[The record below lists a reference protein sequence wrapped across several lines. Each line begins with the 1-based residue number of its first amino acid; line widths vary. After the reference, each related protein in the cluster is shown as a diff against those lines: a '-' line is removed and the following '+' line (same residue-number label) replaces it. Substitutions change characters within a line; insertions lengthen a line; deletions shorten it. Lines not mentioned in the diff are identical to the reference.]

1 MSGVEI
7 RVRSNSTQAR
17 QDLGKLQKSVG
28 NIEQSTKRLQS
39 AFNKIAIGGAA
50 FLSLASFTKGITR
63 ASDSITNME
72 NKIAL
77 VTGRGRELNSTM
89 QSLARVS
96 SQTRVSFST
105 TAETFNRFG
114 LALRGSGTSAK
125 ELLDVTRTI
134 NQAVTISGASSESA
148 RAAIVQF
155 GQGLASGQ
163 LRGQELNSV
172 LEQTPRIA
180 RAIADGIGIPFGQL
194 RDAAAEGKLT
204 TEAVLKAIQKA
215 APEIAQEF
223 TLIEKTVDSVSNAL
237 RFQLLSAL
245 NLISKNTGWS
255 NAVITGIESI
265 TKGLKYFTDNAE
277 VTFRLYKLRAAI
289 FISDINKTFEPLTNI
304 FTVEFDPA
312 AAAENLKTNF
322 NNFLEQAKGII
333 TFEGFYDENTKQFDF
348 SAFFGQF
355 ELPPKFEENFT
366 KVSTA
371 LKTFVE
377 NIKELYSALFDKK
390 PTQSQSLLVPISLN
404 AKEIENDEGILDKF
418 LNGLTKFSGS
428 VISLILSLRDA
439 VTPLFNSIGEAVTN
453 VSSSIA
459 ATVDGL
465 GGYESILKKSTTA
478 FKGYY
483 DEITKILD
491 LDARAASS
499 KDFIKGLI
507 PEANTDLS
515 RQIND
520 QIEKIQNNL
529 FGQEFFLE
537 AGVKIKTPGSIEKSF
552 DFLEDNKYLLAAA
565 ATGLGLAITF
575 PETTGAALQLAA
587 IGAGLAFVSVIQA
600 GFSRGLPVL
609 LAIGGFELF
618 IKGTDSDQEYQDKIK
633 NFFKDITID
642 VKNII
647 IGGDQEGASSIVND
661 LSAFLAAVGDGI
673 IEGIFPGLDFE
684 AKFADAFVGAL
695 AFAIP
700 LAMVG
705 FKPARYVISGLA
717 DALFGND
724 LIAIGKNVL
733 LASIK
738 TIFKGLVLGEIFSF
752 TLQSA
757 GLGEKEAEAYG
768 KTLSGAFV
776 GGQTGAFL
784 GTAVAGPIGGLI
796 GAIGGTLIGA
806 IAGAFLSPEVRSA
819 ALSFIDY
826 IGNLISTTFKSI
838 KDFFTP
844 AEKTDEQKKI
854 LAGKQITILQER
866 LDKAKEREAG
876 FEESINRLKDRLN
889 NDFVGDD
896 ANAQQRIDQI
906 QTQINLLKIPELE
919 TELEQAT
926 SEFSDF
932 NTNLLIANKAF
943 KETAESITTFEGVLL
958 DSLVAAQRRQNNL
971 NNIASPHFGEK
982 ASGGMIT
989 GAGGP
994 KDDKIPHMLS
1004 NGEYVVQA
1012 SAVKKFG
1019 PSFMDALNKGQVP
1032 QFKSGGGLGGPQ
1044 SAVFG
1049 GLSASSLSLIQFMS
1063 GEEAAKL
1070 KAIAGINFTG
1080 KDYFEKVMGD
1090 KDSDVLNYL
1099 NEHAPDLSP
1108 ALNINVKD
1116 ENSLKDLIELVNKET
1131 GTNPSNI
1138 NAIQEHLIRRGTLK
1152 STKDAYNNPDGF
1164 YKGLSVL
1171 SKQLG
1176 IDFPEYDGLRT
1187 IPKALMTTANLAG
1200 AAIGG
1205 GGRWKSDQY
1214 RPLVRGWE
1222 KGLYG
1227 PEGDDITGFG
1237 PELRKAFFNGLPL
1250 APEGA
1255 AYGAS
1260 FGALKGLSSTILG
1273 TFKGLGNIVLG
1284 TINRDPKR
1292 LLSGALGFG
1301 SSVVKTG
1308 LGLSSIPVQA
1318 ALYGLLGGTMYTA
1331 MGGLDY
1337 LLSGNRTYMGNARD
1351 LNMFKKKATRDDRND
1366 RDHPM
1371 IAPSNYSTMR
1381 SGLDFTDFDSFK
1393 NKFSKIDLSFLNKE
1407 QKRQAAI
1414 DASGYDLDY
1423 LLRHYNLVRE
1433 SFQRPSRREKVGL
1446 QSTSIDN
1453 TWQGKV
1459 IPKYYETLDS
1469 PFLDIQTKEPK
1480 LTDSLD
1486 EFLQAYNV
1494 GLHEYGHVNQFLNMA
1509 KENPGHGKTDF
1520 NYISSWPSRINRTVL
1535 EADANSFLKQTSLA
1549 DIEDTLKTLRA
1560 SQTSYMAGSMIS
1572 GTLTPEAFKDSLEVT
1587 ELKEFE
1593 EFYEAFLEGNKTIGG
1608 RSQAAIVK
1616 FLYNKF
1622 GLKDT
1627 MKKSFEANKFATG
1640 GYVTGEGG
1648 PTDDKIP
1655 AMLSN
1660 KEFVVNAKQ
1669 TSKFRPILEAIN
1681 NGMVAGFAGGNPSGR
1696 ASIGGVVT
1704 QQANTVDTPLQ
1715 SVKATKAV
1723 QQAVKE
1729 IDNQLY
1735 RFRLTLAE
1743 AELALKTN
1751 TDQKVLEQ
1759 AQDLKMFVL
1768 REKIIPLQ
1776 AERNNLINQETTIT
1790 EKSNEVKKKA
1800 NALSA
1805 KELASGATFAEGI
1818 KQDFANGFRTALN
1831 TGDFMEIDLIDS
1843 FTTNW
1848 LNSFSQ
1854 GFTDSLFGTMEK
1866 GTDGTYTSTGMM
1878 SQLQQLGG
1886 GAASFGGKASPMAKE
1901 GKEITSPLFAEG
1913 GLFSGMINSI
1923 KTGLGTI
1930 LGGTGEGGGLGTLIG
1945 KIGPFFSGLG
1955 ESLTQGLT
1963 KLFNPQGQGQ
1973 GGAGG
1978 GMPSTGNPYVDIGM
1992 MILPFF
1998 MNNGG
2003 IVPSTPYSKAGVD
2016 SVPAMLTPGELVV
2029 PANKVK
2035 SYQDNTSKQQ
2045 NVVNLSISGDVS
2057 RQTRQEIIKMLPT
2070 ISAGVNAT
2078 NKENNY
2084 KGR

>member
-77 VTGRGRELNSTM
+77 VTGRGRELNSTF

-204 TEAVLKAIQKA
+204 TEAVLKSIQKA

-237 RFQLLSAL
+237 RFRLQEALS
-245 NLISKNTGWS
+245 LIARETGWS
-255 NAVITGIESI
+255 NIVIGSIERV
-265 TKGLKYFTDNAE
+265 TNALKFFTDNAKIS
-277 VTFRLYKLRAAI
+277 FLLYRAEARI
-289 FISDINKTFEPLTNI
+289 FINSVKELFAPLTSI
-304 FTVEFDPA
+304 FSIDFNPATAQKNLQENFDA
-312 AAAENLKTNF
+312 FLLK
-322 NNFLEQAKGII
+322 AKEII
-333 TFEGFYDENTKQFDF
+333 SFDKFYDETTNQFDF
-348 SAFFGQF
+348 SKFFKEFILPESFESNFNKAGQVV
-355 ELPPKFEENFT
+355 L
-366 KVSTA
+366 
-371 LKTFVE
+371 TFVK
-377 NIKELYSALFDKK
+377 NIKGLFNELFGEEIKIKKVPEFGAKILPASFTSQEVESEIGLF
-390 PTQSQSLLVPISLN
+390 
-404 AKEIENDEGILDKF
+404 DKF
-418 LNGLTKFSGS
+418 LNKITEFSGEAIARLLNLTETIAPLFKSISDTVAS
-428 VISLILSLRDA
+428 VISSIQATIKGFGSYEGILEG
-439 VTPLFNSIGEAVTN
+439 TTTG
-453 VSSSIA
+453 
-459 ATVDGL
+459 
-465 GGYESILKKSTTA
+465 LKK
-478 FKGYY
+478 YY
-483 DEITKILD
+483 AEIEKILG
-491 LDARAASS
+491 LNEKS
-499 KDFIKGLI
+499 KNAQSFIEGLV

-515 RQIND
+515 GKIRD
-520 QIEKIQNNL
+520 QIEKIESNL

-642 VKNII
+642 VRNII
-647 IGGDQEGASSIVND
+647 IGGDQKGASSLVND

-717 DALFGND
+717 GALFGND
-724 LIAIGKNVL
+724 LIDLGKKIL
-733 LASIK
+733 LTSIK

-776 GGQTGAFL
+776 GGQTGALL
-784 GTAVAGPIGGLI
+784 GTGVAGPIGGLI

-854 LAGKQITILQER
+854 LAGKQITTLQER

-876 FEESINRLKDRLN
+876 FEESITRLKDRLN

-906 QTQINLLKIPELE
+906 QTQIDLLKIPELE
-919 TELEQAT
+919 AELNQVT

-943 KETAESITTFEGVLL
+943 KETAESVTSFEGVLL

-1044 SAVFG
+1044 SAIFG

-1116 ENSLKDLIELVNKET
+1116 ENSLKELIELVNKET

-1152 STKDAYNNPDGF
+1152 STKDAYNSPDGF

-1187 IPKALMTTANLAG
+1187 IPKALMTTANLAS

-1227 PEGDDITGFG
+1227 PKGDDITGFG

-1284 TINRDPKR
+1284 TINRDPKK

-1351 LNMFKKKATRDDRND
+1351 LNMFEKKATHDDRG
-1366 RDHPM
+1366 HPM

-1414 DASGYDLDY
+1414 DASGYDLNY

-1433 SFQRPSRREKVGL
+1433 SFQRPSGREKVGL

-1509 KENPGHGKTDF
+1509 KENPGHGKTDHD
-1520 NYISSWPSRINRTVL
+1520 YISSWPSRINRTVL

-1608 RSQAAIVK
+1608 KSQAAIVK
-1616 FLYNKF
+1616 FLYNNF

-1681 NGMVAGFAGGNPSGR
+1681 SGMVAGFQQGTGNSRLNIPVGNMAAVEPKLKLSPLEQQLK
-1696 ASIGGVVT
+1696 GV
-1704 QQANTVDTPLQ
+1704 QE
-1715 SVKATKAV
+1715 
-1723 QQAVKE
+1723 E
-1729 IDNQLY
+1729 IDHWENKLKDAKKTTAKANGDIEVLNDSLGAQALINE
-1735 RFRLTLAE
+1735 RL
-1743 AELALKTN
+1743 
-1751 TDQKVLEQ
+1751 
-1759 AQDLKMFVL
+1759 
-1768 REKIIPLQ
+1768 IPLQ
-1776 AERNNLINQETTIT
+1776 
-1790 EKSNEVKKKA
+1790 NEEIALKKEIEIAAKGANKA
-1800 NALSA
+1800 VDGVAKAIKGLTLSA
-1805 KELASGATFAEGI
+1805 REMALGATFAQGI
-1818 KQDFANGFRTALN
+1818 KDDFQTGFREALQ
-1831 TGDFMEIDLIDS
+1831 TGDFMQIDLIDS
-1843 FTTNW
+1843 FTKNY

-1854 GFTDSLFGTMEK
+1854 GFTDSLFGTIEEDK
-1866 GTDGTYTSTGMM
+1866 GEYTSTGMM
-1878 SQLQQLGG
+1878 GQLQKLGG
-1886 GAASFGGKASPMAKE
+1886 GAASFGGEASPMAKE
-1901 GKEITSPLFAEG
+1901 GEELTSPLFGEG
-1913 GLFSGMINSI
+1913 GLFGSIISSI
-1923 KTGLGTI
+1923 KNGVQGLTADTGD
-1930 LGGTGEGGGLGTLIG
+1930 GGGLLGMIG
-1945 KIGPFFSGLG
+1945 KIPDFFGGLG
-1955 ESLTQGLT
+1955 KSLKLGLDSLL
-1963 KLFNPQGQGQ
+1963 KPQGGSGGS
-1973 GGAGG
+1973 GGASGG
-1978 GMPSTGNPYVDIGM
+1978 GWLGLISTG
-1992 MILPFF
+1992 LSLF